1 MTAMSGNKGFVTPE
15 KEEYLEGWTEMMVT
29 IWRDKMNLHG
39 VGTSATI
46 RKKKKPLEVVHSS
59 TGSLKESLRY
69 EIAKQSG
76 GDIAKISH
84 FFNYYGMYL
93 DGGVFPGRGSMG
105 ENYISNPNRKP
116 KPWRDLS
123 YGVSRKI
130 LRSKMLELTG
140 KDFLFALQSVLLDSD
155 KD

>member
-1 MTAMSGNKGFVTPE
+1 MSGNNDFMAPE

-29 IWRDKMNLHG
+29 IWRDKMNLYN
-39 VGTSATI
+39 VGTSNTI
-46 RKKKKPLEVVHSS
+46 RKRKEPLEVVHSS
-59 TGSLKESLRY
+59 TGSLKGSLRF

-93 DGGVFPGRGSMG
+93 DGGVFPGRGGVG

-116 KPWRDLS
+116 KPWRGIS
-123 YGVSRKI
+123 YGVSKKR